1 VNGSIVETWMMFIAG
16 LAGFFMKLYG
26 FSPAALV
33 LALVLG
39 PLAEQSLR
47 QTLTIS
53 RGSPGIFLDRPASL
67 WILGFT
73 VAILA
78 AGMLLHRMRR
88 RQGQER

>member
-1 VNGSIVETWMMFIAG
+1 AG
-16 LAGFFMKLYG
+16 LVGFFMKLHGY
-26 FSPAALV
+26 SPAALV

-53 RGSPGIFLDRPASL
+53 RGSAGIFLERPASL
-67 WILGFT
+67 WILGLS

-78 AGMLLHRMRR
+78 VGLVMHLR
-88 RQGQER
+88 RQQEAD